1 MERVGSEYNGG
12 TVVEM
17 DTTGHNTKRHHMG
30 EPSAHVH
37 LNHNSSSYDFFNFI
51 ISGEFRSSILQGFAN
66 MRASM
71 EGAGRKGDN
80 ERKTYTEFTPFSQEE
95 IDNYI
100 GLLLANGINIM
111 PQINL
116 WFL

>member
-1 MERVGSEYNGG
+1 MERVGSEYSGA

-80 ERKTYTEFTPFSQEE
+80 DRKSIQNSLPSQRRKL
-95 IDNYI
+95 II
-100 GLLLANGINIM
+100 I
-111 PQINL
+111 
-116 WFL
+116 